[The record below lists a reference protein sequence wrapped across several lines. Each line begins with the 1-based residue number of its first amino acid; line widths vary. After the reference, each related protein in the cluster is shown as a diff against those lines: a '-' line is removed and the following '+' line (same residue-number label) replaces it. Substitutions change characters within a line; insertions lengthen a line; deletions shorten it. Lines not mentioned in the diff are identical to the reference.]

1 MEKKDLLYNYNE
13 IQKDMIKSILFQQ
26 NSIPAVSEII
36 SSADFDND
44 KYQAI
49 YKSCLEMYSLKEKI
63 TQATL
68 YNHLKKERNIDL
80 TIDDA
85 ILFTSPP
92 LDPPISLANILKTK
106 SVINSAIKMSNNS
119 IKELND
125 GNTPLETLGKLQT
138 ESAELSYRLNSD
150 GEKTLKDEIF
160 ELKEEILKD
169 KGEEVYVIPSPY
181 ETLNKYINKGFM
193 PEQLITI
200 GARTGVGKALD
211 IRTPIL
217 TKDGWKTMKDIKV
230 GDIVYGKD
238 GKETRVIFATE
249 IQYNRECYMLNFSN
263 RTSLIADAEHL
274 WEASNYLE
282 RRENTCS
289 IYSTKE
295 MFETQRVNKDK
306 RVNYSISKTNPLIF
320 THNDK
325 DIDLP
330 IDPYILGYWL
340 GDGLTRSLKICGD
353 NKDLDNLTQ
362 EMDRAGYYYR
372 IKTEDNLFELKFSLF
387 ENVSEVYRL
396 EYGKD
401 SLLNRFKNLGLIMNK
416 HIPDIYKKSST
427 KQRTEILKGLLD
439 SDGCVSKAGR
449 QEFGVTRKALFEDA
463 LEIANSLGITPFV
476 NKVKKI
482 KGATEETSNAY
493 SFSFKSDKAY
503 FKLKRKRDR
512 VLSNNNQRLGK
523 IYINSIEKT
532 TSVPVK
538 CIQVDNE
545 DHIYLAG
552 KSLIPTHNTVVATQT
567 AATACALGKSVLFF
581 SLEMSS
587 EQLIKRIAACHGNI
601 MLSLLRPRDDRDN
614 DTKNKISNVMD
625 EISKWKLK
633 IIDSPDVTMEKIRSI
648 AQQTAQSED
657 GLDMIII
664 DYLQLISTKGNYNR
678 NRQETVAEISRGC
691 KMMAKELGVPV
702 MVLVQLNR
710 EMKGE
715 DPDRLPGKED
725 IRESAA
731 IAADSDIV
739 LIIHRKSKDDS
750 TDPKALFILDKNR
763 EGASDKKFLMRCVL
777 EKNIFQD
784 LKKEANSLNEDEFF
798 GPIPNDKNN
807 DEIPNEN
814 VEPPTDFAN
823 VQDVKNWGLD
833 NEEDTNL
840 SDSLDDYDIFG
851 GM

>member
-1 MEKKDLLYNYNE
+1 
-13 IQKDMIKSILFQQ
+13 
-26 NSIPAVSEII
+26 
-36 SSADFDND
+36 
-44 KYQAI
+44 
-49 YKSCLEMYSLKEKI
+49 MYSLKEKI

-217 TKDGWKTMKDIKV
+217 TKDGWKTMEDIKV

-238 GKETRVIFATE
+238 GKETNVIFATE
-249 IQYNRECYMLNFSN
+249 IQYNRECYRLHFSN
-263 RTSLIADAEHL
+263 NDTIIADAEHL
-274 WEASNYLE
+274 WELYKDNKSSILKTKYIIDTYSNY
-282 RRENTCS
+282 
-289 IYSTKE
+289 
-295 MFETQRVNKDK
+295 F
-306 RVNYSISKTNPLIF
+306 
-320 THNDK
+320 
-325 DIDLP
+325 
-330 IDPYILGYWL
+330 
-340 GDGLTRSLKICGD
+340 
-353 NKDLDNLTQ
+353 
-362 EMDRAGYYYR
+362 
-372 IKTEDNLFELKFSLF
+372 
-387 ENVSEVYRL
+387 
-396 EYGKD
+396 
-401 SLLNRFKNLGLIMNK
+401 
-416 HIPDIYKKSST
+416 IYKPMKIDNT
-427 KQRTEILKGLLD
+427 DINKECFYTDK
-439 SDGCVSKAGR
+439 
-449 QEFGVTRKALFEDA
+449 
-463 LEIANSLGITPFV
+463 NS
-476 NKVKKI
+476 
-482 KGATEETSNAY
+482 
-493 SFSFKSDKAY
+493 
-503 FKLKRKRDR
+503 
-512 VLSNNNQRLGK
+512 K
-523 IYINSIEKT
+523 IYINKIEKT
-532 TSVPVK
+532 NSVPVK
-538 CIQVDNE
+538 CIQVDNK

-552 KSLIPTHNTVVATQT
+552 KSLTPTHNTVVATQ
-567 AATACALGKSVLFF
+567 AASTACALGKSVLFF

-614 DTKNKISNVMD
+614 DTKNKISDVMD

-648 AQQTAQSED
+648 SQQTAQSED

-664 DYLQLISTKGNYNR
+664 DYLQLISTKGSYNR

-784 LKKEANSLNEDEFF
+784 LKKEANSLNESEFF
-798 GPIPNDKNN
+798 GPLPN
-807 DEIPNEN
+807 NEN
-814 VEPPTDFAN
+814 NGEAKDKTPVEPPTDFAN

-833 NEEDTNL
+833 DEEDSGL
-840 SDSLDDYDIFG
+840 SDSIDDYDIFG